1 MQPAALISSR
11 QRLHRIRAGQV
22 ILATGALARIPVFAN
37 NDRPGVMLASSV
49 STYITRY
56 AVAPG
61 QRMVLFACADA
72 AYQTALDWLDAGL
85 EVVAVID
92 PRGPD
97 AGFTCLDL
105 RGDSE
110 SPEFCQIV
118 QQTLRVALP
127 TIPNTRTHNNDG
139 TMLFWL
145 GLDQWFVLIPG
156 YDNEND
162 SQSYEARMQASRLPQ
177 GMSYRSYLF
186 VWASFHNAT
195 AMAVPN
201 LTR

>member
-1 MQPAALISSR
+1 MSKPI
-11 QRLHRIRAGQV
+11 QRENRHP
-22 ILATGALARIPVFAN
+22 ALAH
-37 NDRPGVMLASSV
+37 
-49 STYITRY
+49 
-56 AVAPG
+56 
-61 QRMVLFACADA
+61 
-72 AYQTALDWLDAGL
+72 LDSDQ
-85 EVVAVID
+85 EVGTTTI
-92 PRGPD
+92 GEL

-127 TIPNTRTHNNDG
+127 TTPNTRTHNNDG